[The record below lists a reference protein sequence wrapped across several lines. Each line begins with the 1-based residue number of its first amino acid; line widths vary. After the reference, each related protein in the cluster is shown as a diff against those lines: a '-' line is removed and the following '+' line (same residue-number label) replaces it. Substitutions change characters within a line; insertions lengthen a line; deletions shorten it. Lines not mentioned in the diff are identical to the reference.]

1 MQSSNINTGFF
12 LTIEGADGA
21 GKTTHCSLLSEAL
34 NEIGLEVV
42 SVREPGGT
50 IVGEKIRK
58 IVKGSEKISP
68 LTELLL
74 FQAARSELVEKVI
87 SPAIKNNKVVIADR
101 FIDSTLAYQGFGRGI
116 NLKDIDAINEISTKK
131 TTPNLSILLDLPTKI
146 SIGRSRTRDSLYKNN
161 ERRFENE
168 PDDFHEK
175 VIKGFKY
182 LANKNSERWET
193 INSNRDIKIVAK
205 EIYDLV
211 IKKINSNNI

>member
-101 FIDSTLAYQGFGRGI
+101 FMDSTLAYQGFGRGI
-116 NLKDIDAINEISTKK
+116 NLKDIEIKQISGHRF
-131 TTPNLSILLDLPTKI
+131 LS
-146 SIGRSRTRDSLYKNN
+146 
-161 ERRFENE
+161 
-168 PDDFHEK
+168 
-175 VIKGFKY
+175 
-182 LANKNSERWET
+182 
-193 INSNRDIKIVAK
+193 
-205 EIYDLV
+205 
-211 IKKINSNNI
+211 

>member
-87 SPAIKNNKVVIADR
+87 
-101 FIDSTLAYQGFGRGI
+101 
-116 NLKDIDAINEISTKK
+116 
-131 TTPNLSILLDLPTKI
+131 
-146 SIGRSRTRDSLYKNN
+146 
-161 ERRFENE
+161 
-168 PDDFHEK
+168 
-175 VIKGFKY
+175 
-182 LANKNSERWET
+182 
-193 INSNRDIKIVAK
+193 
-205 EIYDLV
+205 
-211 IKKINSNNI
+211 